1 MRPKLK
7 SDVLYVPTDSGVHV
21 FGAGADVALRGR
33 AAYQW
38 LDRLAPHLDG
48 RTELEDLV
56 RGLPEEK
63 RQIVDALV
71 ERLRAA
77 GCVLDATDDL
87 PHGLTDRELETYA
100 AEIAFVEYHLDSAP
114 RRFETYRDSEVVVMG
129 AGPVF
134 VSLVCSVLHS
144 GVRRLRAV
152 RTTEAATD
160 SGRLTQLAAEAL
172 HRDPDQEVEH
182 AVWSPEE
189 EAAAARADVV
199 LHVVSAGDHVDRAV
213 RLDRL
218 CRDSG
223 ALLVQGLVLADV
235 AWLGPC
241 GPGWAS
247 AWSRLG
253 ATGPHRSS
261 RFLGGPAAAVVAG
274 HLGLAAF
281 KARTGISGPHET
293 EVTRID
299 LETLRTSAH
308 TFLPHPDAL
317 TVCPEREE
325 EFVSRVRS
333 LRAAGP
339 VGEQEFSARA
349 ARCFDPHLGV
359 LRGLEEGEFTQ
370 VPLNVTEAVRP
381 TDDGA
386 PRVFG
391 AGTSFA
397 EARRAAA
404 LRGIAAYAARF
415 TDSRRVNA
423 DGTVWGWDVADGCAR
438 RVPTSVAS
446 GLGPGVAARLGW
458 DDAVTDGLAQH
469 CVRLAVADVAG
480 EVQAAGP
487 VGLDLACASLDARA
501 KSLLGLLR
509 AAGGAV
515 RVADVGG
522 ALGVPVLAWWQG
534 GRAVAATCGPDA
546 VVDGLE
552 RVLLDRQAVITDE
565 PAYAPPTV
573 AGLGSPPGEGAAAG
587 APWPAAP
594 GPERM
599 VDRLRA
605 RGLRPVAVPLDHDPA
620 VHEVL
625 PSLLRVVV
633 LDD

>member
-7 SDVLYVPTDSGVHV
+7 SDVLYVPTDDGVHV

-33 AAYQW
+33 AAARW

-48 RTELEDLV
+48 RTELAELV
-56 RGLPEEK
+56 RGLAEDK
-63 RQIVDALV
+63 RRAVDALV
-71 ERLRAA
+71 RRLHAA
-77 GCVLDATDDL
+77 GSVLDAAEDL
-87 PHGLTDRELETYA
+87 PHGLTERELETYA
-100 AEIAFVEYHLDSAP
+100 AEIAFVEYYLDSAP
-114 RRFETYRDSEVVVMG
+114 RRFETYRDSSVVVMG

-134 VSLVCSVLHS
+134 VSLVCSALHS

-152 RTTEAATD
+152 RTAEAATD
-160 SGRLTQLAAEAL
+160 SGRLAELAAEAL
-172 HRDPDQEVEH
+172 RRDPEQEVEH
-182 AVWSPEE
+182 AAWSDAE

-199 LHVVSAGDHVDRAV
+199 LHVVSAGDAVDRAV

-223 ALLVQGLVLADV
+223 ALLVQGLVLDDV

-247 AWSRLG
+247 AWARLG
-253 ATGPHRSS
+253 AAGPYRDG

-281 KARTGISGPHET
+281 KARTGISGSHET
-293 EVTRID
+293 ELTRVD
-299 LETLRTSAH
+299 LETLRTSTHA
-308 TFLPHPDAL
+308 FLPHPQAR
-317 TVCPEREE
+317 TAVRPEREA
-325 EFVSRVRS
+325 EFAGRVRA
-333 LRAAGP
+333 LQAAGP
-339 VGEQEFSARA
+339 VGAEEFSARA
-349 ARCFDPHLGV
+349 ARCFDPCLGV
-359 LRGLEEGEFTQ
+359 LRGLDEGEFTQ

-381 TDDGA
+381 TDDGG

-404 LRGIAAYAARF
+404 LRGLAAYAAWC
-415 TDSRRVNA
+415 TDPRRVDA
-423 DGTVWGWDVADGCAR
+423 DATVWGWDVMDRCAR
-438 RVPTSVAS
+438 RVPAAVAS

-458 DDAVTDGLAQH
+458 DDAVADGVAQQ
-469 CVRLAVADVAG
+469 CVRLAVADVVGGRAR
-480 EVQAAGP
+480 P
-487 VGLDLACASLDARA
+487 VALDLARATLDTRA
-501 KSLLGLLR
+501 ESLLGLLR
-509 AAGGAV
+509 AAGGTV
-515 RVADVGG
+515 RVADAGA
-522 ALGVPVLAWWQG
+522 ALGVPVLVWWQE
-534 GRAVAATCGPDA
+534 GRAVAATCGPQA
-546 VVDGLE
+546 VADGLE
-552 RVLLDRQAVITDE
+552 QVLLDRQSVFTGE

-573 AGLGSPPGEGAAAG
+573 PGVGAPPGEGSAAG
-587 APWPAAP
+587 ARWPSAP

-599 VDRLRA
+599 VECLRA